1 VPIIVAVN
9 KIDKAGADPERAK
22 TGLTEHGLVPEEW
35 GGETV
40 VVPVSAKQR
49 TGLQD
54 LLEMVLLVAD
64 MGELKANPDKHAQG
78 VIIESQLSRG
88 KGAVATVL
96 VQGGTLEI
104 GDNFV
109 AGSTHGKVR
118 AMLNER
124 GKRLKKATPST
135 PVEISGFNGV
145 PAAGDVF
152 RVVATE
158 KEAREI
164 AERRRQE
171 REMATA
177 KPIRH
182 VSLDNVFSQIQEGK
196 LKELNVVIKADVIG
210 SMEALQKTLTDL
222 DVSGVSVR
230 VIHTGTG
237 DVSENDVLLAAASDA
252 LVIAF
257 NVKADANARAKA
269 EQENVD
275 IRQYQIIYKVI
286 DDVKAALEGMLE
298 PEMEEVVQGKAEV
311 RAVFKVGKTDQIA
324 GLYVTEG
331 KLYRT
336 SQMRL
341 FRDGKL
347 VFTGRV
353 DALKRFKDD
362 VREVATG
369 YECGLSLEKWNDF
382 QEGDIIEAFAM
393 QAKQKA

>member
-1 VPIIVAVN
+1 
-9 KIDKAGADPERAK
+9 
-22 TGLTEHGLVPEEW
+22 LT
-35 GGETV
+35 
-40 VVPVSAKQR
+40 
-49 TGLQD
+49 D

-64 MGELKANPDKHAQG
+64 MGDLKANPDKMAQG

-96 VQGGTLEI
+96 VQSGTLEV

-109 AGSTHGKVR
+109 AGATHGKVR

-124 GKRLKKATPST
+124 GKRLKKAGPST
-135 PVEISGFNGV
+135 PIEISGFSGV

-152 RVVATE
+152 RVTATE
-158 KEAREI
+158 KEARET

-171 REMATA
+171 RDTATA

-182 VSLDNVFSQIQEGK
+182 VSLDNIFAQIQEGK
-196 LKELNVVIKADVIG
+196 LKELNVVIKADVAG
-210 SMEALQKTLTDL
+210 SMEALQQSLAEL
-222 DVSGVSVR
+222 QVGGVSVR

-298 PEMEEVVQGKAEV
+298 PEMEEIVTAKADV
-311 RAVFKVGKTDQIA
+311 RAVFKVGKTVQIA
-324 GLYVTEG
+324 GLYITEG
-331 KLYRT
+331 KLHRSHSIRVLRAGEVVHT
-336 SQMRL
+336 
-341 FRDGKL
+341 GK
-347 VFTGRV
+347 V
-353 DALKRFKDD
+353 DSLKRFKDD

-369 YECGLSLEKWNDF
+369 YECGLSLEKFNDY
-382 QEGDIIEAFAM
+382 QEGDTIEAFTQ
-393 QAKQKA
+393 QAKQRA